1 MNAFQ
6 WTFCTLLAVA
16 ILRDVLVWRRV
27 DGLGRWRLIR
37 AAVWAAAIAAISRPL
52 EVTRLANMLGIM
64 RGADIVLYV
73 VSLAFVAVSFV
84 LYAQLLRLRRDVSV
98 LASHIAL
105 REAKDGTSPDAPS
118 TPQPS

>member
-6 WTFCTLLAVA
+6 WIFCTFLAVA

-27 DGLGRWRLIR
+27 DGLGRWRMIR
-37 AAVWAAAIAAISRPL
+37 VAVWAVAMAAISGPL

-105 REAKDGTSPDAPS
+105 REARHGTSPDAPS
-118 TPQPS
+118 TPRAS